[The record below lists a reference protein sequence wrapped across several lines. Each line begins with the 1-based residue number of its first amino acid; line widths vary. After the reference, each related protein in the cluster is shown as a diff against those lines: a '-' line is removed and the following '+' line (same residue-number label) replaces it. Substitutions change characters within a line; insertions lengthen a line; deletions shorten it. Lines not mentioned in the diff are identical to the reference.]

1 MSNIHQ
7 IHLQSKRQQSVLE
20 AQRLEQACEWIARI
34 DRELQT
40 EEKQALQQWLAA
52 SALNQQTLFE
62 VAKLWDKMDALSQ
75 TKAGGGM
82 GRAYTRMGN
91 LPSLDAAGKLSAG
104 KVATAT
110 GAVGQDIWAYLRK
123 QGGRLATKVG
133 LQSRQRLV
141 TLAAKL
147 PEGKTL

>member
-1 MSNIHQ
+1 M
-7 IHLQSKRQQSVLE
+7 LTPAQQTRLIALE
-20 AQRLEQACEWIARI
+20 ARLDQKLFGRHLDPRTGQMVDDDGSSPLGTAATLAGVGAAGYGGYKGVQA
-34 DRELQT
+34 
-40 EEKQALQQWLAA
+40 
-52 SALNQQTLFE
+52 
-62 VAKLWDKMDALSQ
+62 VGDKMDALSQ
-75 TKAGGGM
+75 TKAAGGM

-110 GAVGQDIWAYLRK
+110 GAVGQDVWAYLRK

-133 LQSRQRLV
+133 LQSRQRLL